1 MASNGMAKILK
12 GVLKYNKSVKGELLP
27 IFREI
32 LDKPSPKSILVTCLD
47 SRIVATRI
55 LQAEPGAY
63 FLIRSPGIYIYL
75 GLGLFKFRLLYLQ
88 HKVIL
93 FQNMNAMIQACQ
105 VEQRLHLN

>member
-32 LDKPSPKSILVTCLD
+32 LDKPSHKSI
-47 SRIVATRI
+47 
-55 LQAEPGAY
+55 
-63 FLIRSPGIYIYL
+63 LIRSPGIYICL
-75 GLGLFKFRLLYLQ
+75 RLGLFKFRLLYLQ